1 MVTCTKLIKRTLKEC
16 DFFGTL
22 ITFQINNDY
31 DYKSVVGGIS
41 TILYSIIAGAYILYM
56 SLRFILRKEVDFI
69 YSNKILDSGP
79 FVDLQSIGF
88 NLAFGVRYSD
98 SGYPAYNETLKFFDH
113 YFYTVVR
120 EKHGDK
126 QQKLIHTK
134 RCEESDFPPEV
145 TKSFY
150 ENELNEMLCPILEP
164 TTNLSIDG
172 LYTDEYYKYL
182 IIETRLSAY
191 GMSHLD
197 EFIKFLEKDPLQSS
211 LYFLDSA
218 IDYSNRDNYLPS
230 YINYIYKELD
240 ADYEKKTQV
249 FISSIEFSNDENIII
264 SNPSL
269 KIDSMYD
276 NSIDSFKFFH
286 DRVSIGQNLI
296 QKYVIKA
303 SPKIIQ
309 LSRTYQKLPSF
320 IADLTGLLQN
330 ILELLLIF
338 INIIERKAVDRKLI
352 QKMLKFNGSKYYD
365 VKYMNSIFQ
374 IDEMDN
380 NIKNLINKEKLT
392 ISRNG
397 NISTQRKSIANL
409 LQEHKFL
416 NLNNNNFEN
425 YTRNRNSRTSIRLIT
440 NRLLSENVL
449 DEIKSEKEDE
459 SSHCKT
465 IKEENDENLNNMNTS
480 RNLKENEDINE
491 NNNKKNKN
499 IPLLLLNDN
508 NNSEKK
514 SEEKSSNSN
523 KNSDSFGIESISSYS
538 SKKEKTFQTVVKNN
552 FFPNHELEIINIKLK
567 NKEFEEIN
575 EKKINNENKNNNNRE
590 TLSTLENNLNNK
602 LESKTLLLN
611 KDDDENLGKFSTFD
625 VLRASYCYC
634 CSRKQKR
641 RNLMLKKCEYKIHY
655 YLDIYTYIKKMQEI
669 DLIKYCLF
677 DENQMKLFKYLST
690 PPVKLSEKNI
700 GIYKE
705 FEEQQVNYSNIGK
718 NEIDKLVDSY
728 INIAKKKDIT
738 FEDIKLLRLVNAE
751 VDYLE

>member
-1 MVTCTKLIKRTLKEC
+1 M
-16 DFFGTL
+16 
-22 ITFQINNDY
+22 
-31 DYKSVVGGIS
+31 GGIS
-41 TILYSIIAGAYILYM
+41 TIIYSLIAGAYILYM
-56 SLRFILRKEVDFI
+56 SLRFILRKEVNFI

-79 FVDLQSIGF
+79 YVNLYDIGF
-88 NLAFGVRYSD
+88 NIAFGVRYS
-98 SGYPAYNETLKFFDH
+98 SNGKPANEDTQKYLYYKFYSIVWVKD
-113 YFYTVVR
+113 T
-120 EKHGDK
+120 DK
-126 QQKLIHTK
+126 QYTTIGIKNCTVDDFPK
-134 RCEESDFPPEV
+134 SVEESY
-145 TKSFY
+145 Y
-150 ENELNEMLCPILEP
+150 ENKIDSMLCPVL
-164 TTNLSIDG
+164 NKSMNFSIDG
-172 LYTDEYYKYL
+172 LYTDYYYKYF
-182 IIETRLSAY
+182 IIETRMTEYAMNNY
-191 GMSHLD
+191 D
-197 EFIKFLEKDPLQSS
+197 EFTHFIEQTPLEAMI
-211 LYFLDSA
+211 YFLDSA
-218 IDYSNRDNYLPS
+218 IDYAHRSNYLPQ
-230 YINYIYKELD
+230 YINYLYKEID
-240 ADYEKKTQV
+240 IDFEKKSQV

-269 KIDSMYD
+269 KVDSMYD

-286 DRVSIGQNLI
+286 DRVSIGQNLL
-296 QKYVIKA
+296 QKFVVKA

-309 LSRTYQKLPSF
+309 LNRTYQKLPSF

-425 YTRNRNSRTSIRLIT
+425 YTRNRNSRTSIRLLT
-440 NRLLSENVL
+440 NKLLSENVL

-465 IKEENDENLNNMNTS
+465 IKEENDENLNNINSS

-491 NNNKKNKN
+491 NNNNNKN

-508 NNSEKK
+508 SEKK
-514 SEEKSSNSN
+514 SDEKSSNSN
-523 KNSDSFGIESISSYS
+523 KNNDSFGIESISSYS

-552 FFPNHELEIINIKLK
+552 FFPHELEKINIKIK

-575 EKKINNENKNNNNRE
+575 EKNKNKNNNNNNNNLNSE
-590 TLSTLENNLNNK
+590 TLPTYENNLTNNNK

-677 DENQMKLFKYLST
+677 DENQLKLFRYLST

-705 FEEQQVNYSNIGK
+705 FEEQQINYSNIGK

-751 VDYLE
+751 VDYLN